1 MDERFIRTS
10 MLLGEDALTR
20 LASSRV
26 IVFGIGGVGGYVV
39 EGLTRAGIGR
49 LDLVDKDV
57 VSLSNINRQII
68 ALTSTVGQY
77 KADVAAARVRDIN
90 PSCEVTTYNTFY
102 LPENKDMFDFSMYDY
117 IVDCVD
123 TVTAKLLIIEN
134 AKSAGVPVISSMGTG
149 NKTDPSR
156 FKISDIFKTSVC
168 PLAKVMR
175 RELKKRGIDKLK
187 VVYSDE
193 EPIVPSVRKRE
204 SGKDVP
210 ASCSFVPSVAGL
222 IIAGEVV
229 KDLIKSV

>member
-1 MDERFIRTS
+1 

-39 EGLTRAGIGR
+39 EGLARAGIGR

-210 ASCSFVPSVAGL
+210 SSCSFVPSVAGL
-222 IIAGEVV
+222 IISGEVV